1 MQHASAYEWH
11 GRIFL
16 HPDSKTT
23 SGVRVLSQ
31 PVVAADPRDSAEL
44 GRAILLA
51 LAGSKQGVPHPS
63 IWDDLSAPLIK
74 FAGAKSYRA
83 FVGSARCVSIEL
95 EDNRVT
101 FRPCRNLGPR
111 SGYEP
116 IRERVR
122 TNLANDSELGAALLS
137 AFQDTE

>member
-16 HPDSKTT
+16 HSDSKTT
-23 SGVRVLSQ
+23 SGVWVGGEPVL
-31 PVVAADPRDSAEL
+31 AADPRDPAEL

-95 EDNRVT
+95 KDNRVT
-101 FRPCRNLGPR
+101 FRPYRNLGPR
-111 SGYEP
+111 DGYRS
-116 IRERVR
+116 IKGKDR
-122 TNLANDSELGAALLS
+122 TSLANDSELGAALIS